1 MFLNTGAATATIS
14 ENRTRLRNSEYP
26 SIATATTAQT
36 IVYTVNKMNAGI
48 HQTYNL
54 QKT

>member
-26 SIATATTAQT
+26 SIATATAAQT
-36 IVYTVNKMNAGI
+36 IVYTINKMNAGMNRI
-48 HQTYNL
+48 
-54 QKT
+54 